1 VYTSSA
7 SSTKPAL
14 DIPGIVWKPA
24 PKNTLSG
31 EVAARLMTR
40 AEVERWYDAA
50 WLSFAVYATGFGYV
64 FTRYS
69 QHVNGSYPDTMIP
82 LYIADKAFGWTALW
96 MMSAAPFAGNLLAI
110 MNTFSGE
117 AATNGLDTIN
127 AAVCAVIMAVP
138 VFSFIFPWVTW
149 ALARNIFTR
158 WEKSISFK
166 SMLVDLVSLK
176 TETGVISFF
185 FLMTHAFMGSLV
197 AIPQYKSK
205 WFDADNKGRF
215 YGNYEL
221 SLACG
226 VIAFVL
232 VTLLTIRS
240 LIKEGSWMKL
250 KPVYNYVSPLAIFLA
265 TFHLIFM
272 GYKGWNSLFNPASY
286 GGQPSPTFASSMF
299 SLGVVGAHIFLM
311 VLGTKKRA
319 RKGVRVE
326 KHSAIEAA
334 FAKYNKSAASG
345 SSTQHVKESFHED
358 GEFHDA

>member
-1 VYTSSA
+1 
-7 SSTKPAL
+7 
-14 DIPGIVWKPA
+14 
-24 PKNTLSG
+24 
-31 EVAARLMTR
+31 MTR

-50 WLSFAVYATGFGYV
+50 WLSFVVYATGFGYV

-96 MMSAAPFAGNLLAI
+96 MMSVAPFAGNLLAI

-117 AATNGLDTIN
+117 ASTNGLDTIN
-127 AAVCAVIMAVP
+127 AVVCALIMAVP
-138 VFSFIFPWVTW
+138 VFSFIFPWITW
-149 ALARNIFTR
+149 ALARSIFTR
-158 WEKSISFK
+158 WEKSISIK

-185 FLMTHAFMGSLV
+185 FLMAHAFMGGLV
-197 AIPQYKSK
+197 AIPYKTK
-205 WFDADNKGRF
+205 WFDADNKGRY
-215 YGNYEL
+215 YGNYEI

-232 VTLLTIRS
+232 VTMLTIRS

-250 KPVYNYVSPLAIFLA
+250 KPIYTYVSPLAILLA

-272 GYKGWNSLFNPASY
+272 GYKGWHKLFNPASH
-286 GGQPSPTFASSMF
+286 GGQPSPNFASSMF

-334 FAKYNKSAASG
+334 FAKYKKSAAID